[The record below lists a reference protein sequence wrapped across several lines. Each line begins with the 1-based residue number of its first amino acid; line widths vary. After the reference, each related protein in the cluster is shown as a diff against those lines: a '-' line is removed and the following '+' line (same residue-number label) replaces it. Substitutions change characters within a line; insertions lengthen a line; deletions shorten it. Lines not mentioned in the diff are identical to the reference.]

1 MTLNRARFLI
11 TVLAAVVIT
20 AALAGCIGGPAISF
34 LMPDGSAAS
43 AFENEDIRLEVEYQ
57 DLDVFL
63 RITNLRTDQKIRH
76 AWKPDALRLPDG
88 SRLSMVQLLTTSK
101 MQYFGAPP
109 TRNQDGSINTDLV
122 NKPNMTVLSKLYNI
136 SKYGR
141 TIDPMKSTRY
151 MVGLVKDFMDESYRD
166 TEGDIYISPIKVL
179 SEHKPGDR
187 FTLTIG
193 YSFGPDF
200 TEEKS
205 VDIEFTFTKRD

>member
-1 MTLNRARFLI
+1 MKETRLL
-11 TVLAAVVIT
+11 LAALAT
-20 AALAGCIGGPAISF
+20 AAFAVLLAGCIDMPVISF
-34 LMPDGSAAS
+34 LMPDGSAEA
-43 AFENEDIRLEVEYQ
+43 AFENEDIRIEFEYE
-57 DLDVFL
+57 DMDVFMKM
-63 RITNLRTDQKIRH
+63 TNLRTDQKIRH
-76 AWKPDALRLPDG
+76 AWKPDALKLPDG

-151 MVGLVKDFMDESYRD
+151 MVGLVKDFMNESYRD
-166 TEGDIYISPIKVL
+166 TDGDIYISPLKVL
-179 SEHKPGDR
+179 SENKPGDR
-187 FTLTIG
+187 FTLTLA

-200 TEEKS
+200 TEEKII
-205 VDIEFTFTKRD
+205 DIDFTYSKKM